1 MMSAHTQDFDV
12 IVVGAGHAGIEAC
25 LASARLGLRTLML
38 TSNISRIGY
47 MSCNPS
53 IGGLAKG
60 HMVREV
66 DVLGGEMGRA
76 ADETCIQFKRL
87 NSKKGPAVRGSRSQN
102 DKDLYSA
109 YMTRILREQPSLTVR
124 EGEVKSLLIEN
135 SVCRGVVLPDGS
147 VVRAPSTVIT
157 TGTFMNG
164 MMHIGL
170 KQSPGGRVGDQ
181 ATVGISDQLR
191 SFGFVV
197 RRLKTGTPPRLERSS
212 IDFSKTEPQYGDEV
226 FYPFSVRSE
235 SRLKLPQVECYL
247 SHTNDRTHEIIRAN
261 LSHSPMFAGHI
272 EGRGPRYCPSIED
285 KVTRFAEKISH
296 QTFLEPE
303 GLSTSSIYL
312 QGIST
317 SLPAEIQLQFLKTI
331 PGLENVRVLK
341 PGYAVEYDYIEPTQI
356 QHTLETRGISGLY
369 LAGQINGTSG
379 YEEAAAQGFMAG
391 VNASLSVLG
400 RDPFVLRRDQGYTG
414 VLIDDLVTKGTK
426 EPYRMFTSRAEHRLV
441 LREDNTI
448 KRLARLSSDLGVMGE
463 AGHARISSVL
473 TSQDLLLAELRSLV
487 LVPNAETQAA
497 LITMGT
503 APLLKPTTGE
513 ELLRRPEI
521 SIEQLAEFGIGAR
534 IAAHENSMTGSN
546 SKEWSA
552 EEKLSAIELDAIDES
567 MGSVRDKREAVGE
580 ISAMNDRAVVEA
592 VEIEVKYAGYIAR
605 QGEIIEQ
612 TRKLEDLKLPGDLV
626 YSSVRGLSVEEIEK
640 LGRMRPMTL
649 GQAQRIS
656 GVNPSAIQALLVH
669 MKGRRKIKEMTLEQG
684 FGQA

>member
-1 MMSAHTQDFDV
+1 MSVPNFDV

-38 TSNISRIGY
+38 TSNIKRIGY

-60 HMVREV
+60 HMVREI
-66 DVLGGEMGRA
+66 DVLGGEMGLA

-102 DKDLYSA
+102 DKALYSA
-109 YMTRILREQPSLTVR
+109 YMTERLFAQPNLTVR
-124 EGEVKSLLIEN
+124 EGEVKSLVIER
-135 SVCRGVVLPDGS
+135 SECQGVVLADGS
-147 VVRAPSTVIT
+147 RVDAKAVVIT

-164 MMHIGL
+164 VMHVGL
-170 KQSPGGRVGDQ
+170 EQSPGGRVGDR

-197 RRLKTGTPPRLERSS
+197 HRLKTGTPPRLDRDS
-212 IDFSKTEPQYGDEV
+212 IDFSKTAPQGGDEE
-226 FYPFSVRSE
+226 FYPFSVRSNG
-235 SRLKLPQVECYL
+235 SLKLPQITCWL
-247 SHTNDRTHEIIRAN
+247 SHTNERTHDIIRGN

-272 EGRGPRYCPSIED
+272 EGSGPRYCPSIED
-285 KVTRFAEKISH
+285 KVTRFADKISH

-317 SLPAEIQLQFLKTI
+317 SLPVETQLLFLKTI
-331 PGLENVRVLK
+331 PGLENVRMLRA
-341 PGYAVEYDYIEPTQI
+341 GYAVEYDYIEPTQI
-356 QHTLETRGISGLY
+356 QHTLETRSIDRLY

-379 YEEAAAQGFMAG
+379 YEEAAAQGFIAG
-391 VNASLSVLG
+391 VNASLKILG
-400 RDPFVLRRDQGYTG
+400 REPFVLRRDQAYTG

-448 KRLARLSSDLGVMGE
+448 RRLAGLSKELGVMGPSGSE
-463 AGHARISSVL
+463 RLDHIL
-473 TSQDLLLAELRSLV
+473 ESQDRLLAELRSIV
-487 LVPNAETQAA
+487 LVPNAETQAKLA
-497 LITMGT
+497 AMETSG
-503 APLLKPTTGE
+503 LLKPTTGE

-521 SIEQLAEFGIGAR
+521 EIHRMREFGV
-534 IAAHENSMTGSN
+534 
-546 SKEWSA
+546 
-552 EEKLSAIELDAIDES
+552 ES
-567 MGSVRDKREAVGE
+567 LEVSD
-580 ISAMNDRAVVEA
+580 MNDRAIVEA
-592 VEIEVKYAGYIAR
+592 VEIEVKYAGYISR

-612 TRKLEDLKLPGDLV
+612 TRKLEDLKLPKDLI
-626 YSSVRGLSVEEIEK
+626 YASVRGLSSEEIEK
-640 LGRMRPMTL
+640 LGRIRPMTL

-684 FGQA
+684 QSR